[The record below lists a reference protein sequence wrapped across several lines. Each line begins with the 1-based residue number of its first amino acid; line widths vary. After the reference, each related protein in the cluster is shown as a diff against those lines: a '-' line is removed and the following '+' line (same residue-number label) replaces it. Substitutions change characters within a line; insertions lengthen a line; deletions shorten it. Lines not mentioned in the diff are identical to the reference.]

1 MALVLNAQLR
11 ELTGKKVR
19 TLRKQNLIP
28 AVLYGKEI
36 APQNLVVEYLPF
48 QKVYSESGES
58 TLIDLKVQEK
68 EPMKVLIHDVQ
79 IDPVTKKI
87 IHVDFWK
94 VRMTEKIEAEIVLKF
109 VGEAEAVKGLGG
121 VLVKN
126 LDSLK
131 VKCLPQDLVH
141 EIEVDISPLKTFDD
155 MIHIKDL
162 KIPPEIE
169 VLENPEEIVAV
180 VTPPRS
186 EEELKEIETKPEEKI
201 EEIQVE
207 EKGKEEEAE
216 EAGE

>member
-121 VLVKN
+121 ILVKN

-155 MIHIKDL
+155 VIHVKDL

-169 VLENPEEIVAV
+169 VLVNPEEIVAV

-186 EEELKEIETKPEEKI
+186 EEELKEIETKPEERI

-207 EKGKEEEAE
+207 EKRKKEEAE